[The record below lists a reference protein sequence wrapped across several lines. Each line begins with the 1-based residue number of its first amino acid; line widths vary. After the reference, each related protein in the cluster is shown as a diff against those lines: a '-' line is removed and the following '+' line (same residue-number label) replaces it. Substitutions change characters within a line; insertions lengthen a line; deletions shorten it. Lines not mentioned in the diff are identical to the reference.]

1 MISYWENKTT
11 YWPRSESPFHSLDI
25 THDTHRQSN
34 DSWTTQNHT
43 QRTVRQLS
51 SCTRIRASAFTSS
64 RVLDQYQRHSE
75 SHPGRLSYPLHP
87 MEVGERWGTH
97 LDNSQGGAD
106 SGWSDPWT
114 DQGKQPFWRLFTQYS
129 RDCPLISSPTFHRAL
144 QEPQCSMYVH
154 VSTCRGSCIWVT
166 SLQLHIHNYIRVPL

>member
-1 MISYWENKTT
+1 MTAELH
-11 YWPRSESPFHSLDI
+11 RI
-25 THDTHRQSN
+25 THSAQYVSSVAAHVYELVLSPPVEYLINTS
-34 DSWTTQNHT
+34 T
-43 QRTVRQLS
+43 TVRAILGDWVTPCRETELPLAPDGGGREVGYTSGQLS
-51 SCTRIRASAFTSS
+51 
-64 RVLDQYQRHSE
+64 
-75 SHPGRLSYPLHP
+75 GRS
-87 MEVGERWGTH
+87 
-97 LDNSQGGAD
+97 D

-166 SLQLHIHNYIRVPL
+166 SLQLHIYIRAPLYIASFALLL